1 MPFLRIL
8 VLAFLIHAASA
19 HAAMQNQYA
28 LVFFFESTCP
38 YCHKTAPKITR
49 LGEQFQLPVYAFSV
63 DGPGIPGFEVPI
75 PVTPEIGKTFFPAQ
89 RKTVMPATF
98 LMNVNSRKFSRLSIG
113 DVPESTL
120 AQSLQHALND
130 PQVQEALQ

>member
-1 MPFLRIL
+1 MMFRFFYFFFSPKTSGGAMPFLRTL

-49 LGEQFQLPVYAFSV
+49 LGERFQ
-63 DGPGIPGFEVPI
+63 
-75 PVTPEIGKTFFPAQ
+75 
-89 RKTVMPATF
+89 
-98 LMNVNSRKFSRLSIG
+98 
-113 DVPESTL
+113 
-120 AQSLQHALND
+120 
-130 PQVQEALQ
+130 

>member
-1 MPFLRIL
+1 MPFLRTL
-8 VLAFLIHAASA
+8 MLAFLLHAASA
-19 HAAMQNQYA
+19 PAAMQNQYA

-49 LGEQFQLPVYAFSV
+49 LGERFELPVYAFSV
-63 DGPGIPGFEVPI
+63 DGPGISGFEVPI
-75 PVTPEIGKTFFPAQ
+75 PVTPEIGKTFFPDQ

-120 AQSLQHALND
+120 AQSIQNALND
-130 PQVQEALQ
+130 PRVQEALQ

>member
-1 MPFLRIL
+1 MPFLRTL
-8 VLAFLIHAASA
+8 VLAFLINAASA

-49 LGEQFQLPVYAFSV
+49 LGERFQLPVYAFSV
-63 DGPGIPGFEVPI
+63 DGPGLPGFEVPI
-75 PVTPEIGKTFFPAQ
+75 PVTPEIGKTFFPSQ

-120 AQSLQHALND
+120 AQSIQQALSD
-130 PQVQEALQ
+130 PLVQEALQ

>member
-1 MPFLRIL
+1 MPFFRIL
-8 VLAFLIHAASA
+8 LLSLTLLTTSA

-49 LGEQFQLPVYAFSV
+49 LGEKFQLPVYAFSV
-63 DGPGIPGFEVPI
+63 DGVGIAGFEVPI
-75 PVTPEIGKTFFPAQ
+75 PVTPEIGRTFFPSNGKA
-89 RKTVMPATF
+89 VMPATF

-120 AQSLQHALND
+120 AQSIQQALSD
-130 PQVQEALQ
+130 PRVQEALR

>member
-8 VLAFLIHAASA
+8 VLAFLLNATSA

-49 LGEQFQLPVYAFSV
+49 LGEKFQLPVYAFSA
-63 DGPGIPGFEVPI
+63 DGVGIAGFEVPI
-75 PVTPEIGKTFFPAQ
+75 PVTPETGRTFFPSNGKA
-89 RKTVMPATF
+89 VMPATF

-120 AQSLQHALND
+120 AQSIQQALSD
-130 PQVQEALQ
+130 PRVQEALR

>member
-1 MPFLRIL
+1 MPFLCTL
-8 VLAFLIHAASA
+8 ALAFLIHAASA
-19 HAAMQNQYA
+19 HAVMQNQYA

-49 LGEQFQLPVYAFSV
+49 LGERFQLPVYAFSV
-63 DGPGIPGFEVPI
+63 DGPGILGFEVPI
-75 PVTPEIGKTFFPAQ
+75 PVTPEIGKTFFPGQ

-120 AQSLQHALND
+120 AHSIQNALND
-130 PQVQEALQ
+130 PRVQEALQ